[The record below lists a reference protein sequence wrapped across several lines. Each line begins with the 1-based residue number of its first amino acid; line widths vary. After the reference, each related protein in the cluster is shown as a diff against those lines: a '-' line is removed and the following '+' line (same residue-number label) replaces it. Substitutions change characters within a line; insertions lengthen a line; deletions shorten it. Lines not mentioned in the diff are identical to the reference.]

1 MFRNQ
6 KILLLNSQEEGKL
19 PENLENGE
27 LAVNNYAGHEF
38 ICLKNTDNQFVK
50 FIPNTGNTTPTG
62 TTLNEPQP
70 FRYEE
75 GLTNAIVSDS
85 NNATR
90 NFTLTHGQW
99 MRNESEYSFAMGA
112 MMIPLQVIKKG
123 GKVVEINKE
132 TLPTLN
138 SAFFDGAYI
147 INEVGKIVTYIES
160 INYDSVADKV
170 TITTVDEINEN
181 LHLYISLPST
191 AGGKCNFNFGINNL
205 QFGEYNTVFGKGN
218 TIYGDSNFVA
228 GVKNDVEAIN
238 AIVFGNFNKTQSQSV
253 TLTVGEFNTVGD
265 GYSITAGKH
274 NENVSTNGICVGEY
288 LKNINPGQ
296 ATFGTANEGDEN
308 LFVVGNGFVKDDNTK
323 DIQRHNALAIDAE
336 GLIHIQEGP
345 ATYEDGEMK
354 YPPMV
359 TIQSLI
365 ARIKDL
371 EAKYD
376 DLKRKYDDIHL

>member
-6 KILLLNSQEEGKL
+6 KIFLLNSQEEGKL

-27 LAVNNYAGHEF
+27 LAINNYAGHEF

-50 FIPNTGNTTPTG
+50 FIPNGGNTTG

-75 GLTNAIVSDS
+75 GLTNAIVSDG
-85 NNATR
+85 NNTSR

-99 MRNESEYSFAMGA
+99 MRNESEYSFSMGA
-112 MMIPLQVIKKG
+112 MMIPLTVLKKEGTVIT
-123 GKVVEINKE
+123 INKE
-132 TLPTLN
+132 YLPTLN
-138 SAFFDGAYI
+138 SVYYDGAYI
-147 INEVGKIVTYIES
+147 INEEGKKVTDIIS
-160 INYDSVADKV
+160 INYNGEKDKV
-170 TITTVDEINEN
+170 YINTIDEINEN
-181 LHLYISLPST
+181 LHLYISLPSN

-205 QFGEYNTVFGKGN
+205 TYGEHNTVYGKNN
-218 TIYGDSNFVA
+218 TAYGDFNFVI
-228 GVKNDVEAIN
+228 GQKNEVEGSEN
-238 AIVFGNFNKTQSQSV
+238 IVFGDFNKTISQSV
-253 TLTVGEFNTVGD
+253 TLTVGEFNTVGG
-265 GYSITAGKH
+265 GYSITSGKY
-274 NENVSTNGICVGEY
+274 NENVATNGICVGEY

-296 ATFGTANEGDEN
+296 ATFGTANEGNEN
-308 LFVVGNGFVKDDNTK
+308 LFVVGNGFVKDELTK
-323 DIQRHNALAIDAE
+323 DIQRHNALAIDAD

-365 ARIKDL
+365 DRVKEL
-371 EAKYD
+371 EKKYSE
-376 DLKRKYDDIHL
+376 LKRKYDDIHL

>member
-50 FIPNTGNTTPTG
+50 FIPNGGNTTG

-75 GLTNAIVSDS
+75 GLANAIVSDG

-112 MMIPLQVIKKG
+112 MMLPLQVISKAG
-123 GKVVEINKE
+123 AVIEVNKE
-132 TLPTLN
+132 YIPTLN
-138 SAFFDGAYI
+138 SVYYDGAYI
-147 INEVGKIVTYIES
+147 INEEGKKVTDIIS
-160 INYDSVADKV
+160 VNYNSEKDKV
-170 TITTVDEINEN
+170 TITTVDEINEK

-205 QFGEYNTVFGKGN
+205 LFGEHNTVFGKSN
-218 TIYGDSNFVA
+218 TVYGDYNFA
-228 GVKNDVEAIN
+228 YGQKNDVEGSEN
-238 AIVFGNFNKTQSQSV
+238 IVLGNFNKTISQSV
-253 TLTVGEFNTVGD
+253 TLTVGEKNTVSG
-265 GYSITAGKH
+265 GYSITSGKH
-274 NENVSTNGICVGEY
+274 NENVSTSGICVGEW

-308 LFVVGNGFVKDDNTK
+308 LFVVGNGFVKNENTK
-323 DIQRHNALAIDAE
+323 DIQRHNALAIDSE
-336 GLIHIQEGP
+336 GIIHIQEGP
-345 ATYEDGEMK
+345 AVYEDGEMK
-354 YPPMV
+354 YPSMV

-371 EAKYD
+371 EAKYT
-376 DLKRKYDDIHL
+376 DLRAKYDEIHL